1 MKPIDSSHAH
11 LFSFWRPVALS
22 LVASMSLLS
31 GCAPLVVGGLVGG
44 SISVAA
50 DRRTAGTQIEDQT
63 IEIKARARI
72 HDIIGDRKTV
82 SVLSYNRVL
91 LLAGNVGTDQDKSA
105 IEQAVARIPA
115 VRSVVNELTVGI
127 GFSSNFDD
135 AIVTT
140 KIKATFVD
148 AKDLQVNA
156 FKIHTDQGV
165 VYLMGRVTEREAN
178 RATELARG
186 VKGVR
191 KVVRAFEIVTDAE
204 LVEMLPGRV
213 PGHSAST
220 P

>member
-1 MKPIDSSHAH
+1 M
-11 LFSFWRPVALS
+11 
-22 LVASMSLLS
+22 ASVSILS

-63 IEIKARARI
+63 IEIKARGRI

-82 SVLSYNRVL
+82 SVVSYNRVL
-91 LLAGNVGTDQDKSA
+91 LLTGNVSTEQEKSA
-105 IEQAVARIPA
+105 LEQALARIPS

-127 GFSSNFDD
+127 GFSSTLDD
-135 AIVTT
+135 AIITT

-156 FKIHTDQGV
+156 FKIHTDRGV
-165 VYLMGRVTEREAN
+165 VYLMGRVTEREAT

-186 VKGVR
+186 VKGVK
-191 KVVRAFEIVTDAE
+191 KVVRTFEIVTDSE
-204 LVEMLPGRV
+204 LTEMLPSRA
-213 PGHSAST
+213 PERSAAT

>member
-1 MKPIDSSHAH
+1 MKSTYLSHSH
-11 LFSFWRPVALS
+11 SFSFWRPLILS
-22 LVASMSLLS
+22 LMASVSILS

-63 IEIKARARI
+63 IEIKARGRI

-82 SVLSYNRVL
+82 SVVSYNRVL
-91 LLAGNVGTDQDKSA
+91 LLTGNVSTEQEKSA
-105 IEQAVARIPA
+105 LEQALARIPS

-127 GFSSNFDD
+127 GFSSTLDD
-135 AIVTT
+135 AIITT

-156 FKIHTDQGV
+156 FKIHTDRGV
-165 VYLMGRVTEREAN
+165 VYLMGRVTEREAT

-186 VKGVR
+186 VKGVK
-191 KVVRAFEIVTDAE
+191 KVVRTFEIVTDSE
-204 LVEMLPGRV
+204 LTEMLPSRA
-213 PGHSAST
+213 PERSAAT